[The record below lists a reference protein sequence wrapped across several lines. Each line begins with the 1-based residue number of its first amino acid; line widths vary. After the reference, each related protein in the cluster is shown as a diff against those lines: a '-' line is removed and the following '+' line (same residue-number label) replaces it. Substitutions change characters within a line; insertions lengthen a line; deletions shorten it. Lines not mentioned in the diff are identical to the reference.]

1 MCYFS
6 ILDSVRKNLDHEG
19 EQVKLQLKMKIKQLD
34 SEVAELDM
42 VKQKTKT
49 YK

>member
-6 ILDSVRKNLDHEG
+6 ILDGARKNLEHEG
-19 EQVKLQLKMKIKQLD
+19 EQVRRQLEMKFKQLD

-42 VKQKTKT
+42 VKQKTRT